1 MLSAWPWMRPTQL
14 LLTELMQQRD
24 EGKELGDT
32 EALCKKLAAHSGELE
47 AEQLAQALLTFWNSL
62 PVKEGYPYQEPST
75 LLEIQA
81 LRPKDRSQD
90 RPSLS
95 SEKQLRDRLTGA
107 FSGRIAG
114 CLLGKPVEG
123 WMRKDLLDLEKRSG
137 NYPLSHYF
145 RASDFPSDLL
155 KKYQNR
161 CWADRLDGAAPSDDD
176 TNYTLLGLLLMEQK
190 GWNFTSEDV
199 LECWLSHLPLAAV
212 CTAERVAYRNG
223 ANGLLPPETATTCNP
238 YREWIGAQIRADF
251 FGYACPGQPE
261 KAAALAFRDA
271 AISHVKNGIY
281 GEMWIAAM
289 LAEAAITDDLFQ
301 VLKAGLGQIPSSCR
315 LQEDIQRV
323 ICWKQEGI
331 SLEEA
336 TLRIHQQW
344 KETNGHHWCHTNS
357 NAMIVVMALLW
368 GDMEFGKT
376 VCAAVQAGFDTDCN
390 GATAGSV
397 LGMML
402 GKNGIPTQWTEPF
415 SRGLSSDITGCSLT
429 PIETLVERTLAVI
442 QAGKG
447 S

>member
-1 MLSAWPWMRPTQL
+1 MLSDWPWMRPTQL
-14 LLTELMQQRD
+14 LLTELIQQQD
-24 EGKELGDT
+24 EGKELGDC
-32 EALCKKLAAHSGELE
+32 EALCKELAACSGKPET
-47 AEQLAQALLTFWNSL
+47 EQAAQSLLTFWNSL
-62 PVKEGYPYQEPST
+62 PVKEGYPYQEPSV
-75 LLEIQA
+75 LWEIQS
-81 LRPKDRSQD
+81 LRPDNRSQD
-90 RPSLS
+90 RPSLPP
-95 SEKQLRDRLTGA
+95 EEQLRERLTGA

-145 RASDFPSDLL
+145 RSSDFPPDLL
-155 KKYQNR
+155 EKYSNR

-199 LECWLSHLPLAAV
+199 LECWLSRLPLAAV

-223 ANGLLPPETATTCNP
+223 VNGLLPPETATTCNP

-271 AISHVKNGIY
+271 SISHVKNGIY
-281 GEMWIAAM
+281 GEMWVAAM
-289 LAEAAITDDLFQ
+289 LAEAAVTHDIFQ
-301 VLKAGLGQIPSSCR
+301 VLEAGLGQIPSSCR
-315 LQEDIQRV
+315 LQEDIRRV
-323 ICWKQEGI
+323 TSWKREGI

-368 GDMEFGKT
+368 GDMDFGKT
-376 VCAAVQAGFDTDCN
+376 ICAAVQAGFDTDCN
-390 GATAGSV
+390 GATAGSI

-402 GKNGIPTQWTEPF
+402 GKNGIPAQWTEPF
-415 SRGLSSDITGCSLT
+415 PQGLSSDITGSSLT
-429 PIETLVERTLAVI
+429 PIETLVQRTLAVI
-442 QAGKG
+442 QSGKKG
-447 S
+447 